1 LFGSVRVLV
10 QVVVGEDDVE
20 DRVVEVLDGAANED
34 ELKDED
40 EVLNA
45 AVEVDEGKL
54 ELFDEVGAE
63 LALVGAEEFVYGAE
77 DEEGSDELLDEVG
90 ARPVPDEERAT
101 VVELPTDPLVEVV
114 GEEELL
120 KSEDEEVRVSVAVL
134 LVKLAGTVVKVL
146 VD

>member
-1 LFGSVRVLV
+1 M